1 MSSNSGSQAS
11 GLHGHPKWRLPA
23 RRRSGDLMSW
33 SQIAQ
38 CAGYFDEAHL
48 DKDFLA
54 LADAS
59 PSGLMLG
66 L

>member
-1 MSSNSGSQAS
+1 VGVP
-11 GLHGHPKWRLPA
+11 PKTYARIVRLNVAIAAKVA
-23 RRRSGDLMSW
+23 RPESTW